1 MPALD
6 LSREERF
13 AALAQIYLELDLPL
27 NAAVEAA
34 EADLQQLDAVS
45 DVAEAA

>member
-1 MPALD
+1 MPVLD
-6 LSREERF
+6 LSHEEQF

-27 NAAVEAA
+27 NAAVQAA
-34 EADLQQLDAVS
+34 DADLQQLDAVS